1 MLTDRSLRRKPLQAE
16 NTAKRRQYGVDA
28 AWADFFTEVNDRG
41 GAFCYAMAVFPQNNE
56 NDKEP
61 G

>member
-1 MLTDRSLRRKPLQAE
+1 MLTDRSLWRKPLQAE
-16 NTAKRRQYGVDA
+16 NPAKRQQYGVHA
-28 AWADFFTEVNDRG
+28 TRVDFFTEVNDRN